1 MKHLYCPWRQSYSD
15 DQSAARQEGASE
27 QECVFCTQL
36 NAHCDEKYLI
46 LKRYQHNAIIMNIF
60 PYNAGHLLVIPYA
73 HVCDLNQLDPQARQ
87 EMMELTNTCTT
98 LLRQT
103 LSAEGA
109 NLGMNLGSIGGAGI
123 PSHIH
128 MHVVPRYARDT
139 NFLVTI
145 ADTKAIS
152 YDLIQT
158 YEKLKKAL
166 LNNC

>member
-15 DQSAARQEGASE
+15 DQSASRQEGASQ
-27 QECVFCTQL
+27 QECVFCAQL
-36 NAHCDEKYLI
+36 AAEQDEKFFI
-46 LKRYQHNAIIMNIF
+46 LKRGQHNVIMMNTF

-73 HVCDLNQLDPQARQ
+73 HVSDLEQLTVQARQ
-87 EMMELTNTCTT
+87 EMMELTTMCIP

-103 LSAEGA
+103 LKAEGI

-139 NFLVTI
+139 NFLVTVS
-145 ADTKAIS
+145 DTKAIS
-152 YDLIQT
+152 YDLIHL
-158 YEKLKKAL
+158 YEKLQKA
-166 LNNC
+166 CGQ